1 MKLLFIAPIVLLVFV
16 NQVTSHCSSTI
27 TYYYDCKLYSIKQNS
42 TGYHS
47 YSFKNRSDDAFYN
60 RTLGKIDSFSKAM
73 NHFRSIFNEINTC
86 KESWCDCAR
95 FYLLYGY
102 NYTFFFNNSRFYPE
116 MVSILNTIK
125 TNYRVKNMDE
135 LDSSEVETNVY
146 TISNFPFL
154 SGFCYKYDYSYS
166 MFSLNAETYEFSIS
180 SWDAMI
186 DCAMS
191 NLILTFAFYG
201 ENIHTLSTPIQ
212 NFTLAE
218 KDQYYSCLS
227 NYLPK
232 TCPQDIKRAILL
244 TELYSYPEVIRGSNL
259 TAFIDSIGNKTTQ
272 LKKTTYIFHNH
283 LLSIKKNYE
292 ECKFTKSDYVFFSS
306 NWLKINGKPILF
318 YLILLY

>member
-1 MKLLFIAPIVLLVFV
+1 
-16 NQVTSHCSSTI
+16 
-27 TYYYDCKLYSIKQNS
+27 
-42 TGYHS
+42 
-47 YSFKNRSDDAFYN
+47 
-60 RTLGKIDSFSKAM
+60 
-73 NHFRSIFNEINTC
+73 
-86 KESWCDCAR
+86 
-95 FYLLYGY
+95 
-102 NYTFFFNNSRFYPE
+102 
-116 MVSILNTIK
+116 
-125 TNYRVKNMDE
+125 MDE